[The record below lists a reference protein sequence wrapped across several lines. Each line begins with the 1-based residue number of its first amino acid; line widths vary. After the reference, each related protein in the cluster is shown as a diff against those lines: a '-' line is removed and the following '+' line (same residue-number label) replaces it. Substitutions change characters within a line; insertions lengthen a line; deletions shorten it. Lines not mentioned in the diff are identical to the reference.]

1 MFVLRTVFLC
11 PTKMEVNDS
20 ELKNEIQCVIKFCYH
35 SGKTATKTIILTKQI
50 YKDKCFDEFTIFG
63 WHNDFKKGRLPAE
76 FAF

>member
-1 MFVLRTVFLC
+1 
-11 PTKMEVNDS
+11 MEVSDF
-20 ELKNEIQCVIKFCYH
+20 ELRNEMRCSIKFCFRL
-35 SGKTATKTIILTKQI
+35 GKTAHETVKPMNEA